1 MIPFEEAKRRIEE
14 LRKEIDRH
22 AYKYYVLDDPEI
34 SDVEYD
40 RLMKELTELED
51 QYPELK
57 TPDSPTVRVGLRPID
72 SFKEVVH
79 EHRLFSLDNTY
90 SAEEVMQFD
99 KRIREALNVDSVQYV
114 CELKIDGLS
123 ISLKYE
129 DGLLLRGATRGN
141 GFVGEDVTENIK
153 AIKSIPL
160 RLRKDLSIELRG
172 EVYLPKDVF
181 NELNKVR
188 AESNLQLFANPR
200 NAAAGTLRQLDPRE
214 VSKRK
219 LSAFFYQ
226 IVEPER
232 FGLKS
237 QSEQLEFLRTIG
249 LKVEPNFEVADGTED
264 VIEFWKKWSGLKSSL
279 NYAVDGT
286 VVKVEDLHLQQELG
300 YTTKAPR
307 WAIAFKFPA
316 EQATTKLTGVT
327 LGVGRLGTI
336 TPVAELEP
344 VQLAGTTV
352 KRASMHNF
360 DFVREKDIRI
370 FDTVIVEKAGEII
383 PQIVKS
389 IPDKRTGEEQRIDP
403 PSQCPVCGGQVGKER
418 VEDVALKCLNPAC
431 PAKLSRRI
439 QFFCSRDAMDIE
451 GLGEK
456 LVERIVEAGLVK
468 RPSDLYKLSEN
479 DLLDLGEGIGEKT
492 AGKLIEAIDKSRK
505 NPLFKLITGL
515 GIPGVGSKLAR
526 DLSNYFGSLHAL
538 ISASEMELKEVSG
551 IGEQLASDIRNYLSA
566 AGVREEIEELM
577 KYVNTQEES
586 VGGVKPLK
594 GLKFVVTGTLPNYSR
609 KEIQEKII
617 ELGGE
622 VVSSVSKNTDYLL
635 VGENPGSKEGK
646 ARSLGIKII
655 GEKEFEEMVKS

>member
-389 IPDKRTGEEQRIDP
+389 IPDKRTGEEQRINP

-468 RPSDLYKLSEN
+468 RPSDLYKISED
-479 DLLDLGEGIGEKT
+479 DLLDLGAGIGEKT

-586 VGGVKPLK
+586 VGGIKPLK

>member
-40 RLMKELTELED
+40 SLMKELTELED

-418 VEDVALKCLNPAC
+418 EEDVALKCLNPAC

-439 QFFCSRDAMDIE
+439 QFFCSRDGMDIE

>member
-40 RLMKELTELED
+40 RLIKELTELED

-418 VEDVALKCLNPAC
+418 EEDVALKCLNPAC

-439 QFFCSRDAMDIE
+439 QFFCSRDGMDIE

-479 DLLDLGEGIGEKT
+479 DLLDLGEGIGEKM

>member
-1 MIPFEEAKRRIEE
+1 VIPFEEAKRRIEE

-40 RLMKELTELED
+40 SLIKELTELED

-418 VEDVALKCLNPAC
+418 EEDVALKCLNPAC

-439 QFFCSRDAMDIE
+439 QFFCSRDGMDIE

-479 DLLDLGEGIGEKT
+479 DLLDLGEGIGEKM

>member
-439 QFFCSRDAMDIE
+439 QFFCSRDGMDIE

-586 VGGVKPLK
+586 VGGIKPLK

>member
-40 RLMKELTELED
+40 SLMKELTELED

-389 IPDKRTGEEQRIDP
+389 IPDKRTGEEQRINP

-586 VGGVKPLK
+586 VGGIKPLK

>member
-40 RLMKELTELED
+40 SLMKELTELED

-418 VEDVALKCLNPAC
+418 EEDVALKCLNPAC

-439 QFFCSRDAMDIE
+439 QFFCSRDGMDIE

-586 VGGVKPLK
+586 VGGIKPLK

>member
-418 VEDVALKCLNPAC
+418 EEDVALKCLNPAC

-439 QFFCSRDAMDIE
+439 QFFCSRDGMDIE

-479 DLLDLGEGIGEKT
+479 DLLDLGEGIGEKM

>member
-1 MIPFEEAKRRIEE
+1 VIPFEEAKRRIEE

-264 VIEFWKKWSGLKSSL
+264 VIEFWKKWSGLKSGL

-389 IPDKRTGEEQRIDP
+389 IPDKRTGEEQRINP

-586 VGGVKPLK
+586 VGGIKPLK

>member
-22 AYKYYVLDDPEI
+22 AHKYYVLDDPEI

-40 RLMKELTELED
+40 RLMEELTELED

-90 SAEEVMQFD
+90 SAEEVIQFD

-160 RLRKDLSIELRG
+160 RLRKNLSIELRG

-188 AESNLQLFANPR
+188 AESDLQLFANPR

-226 IVEPER
+226 IVEPEK

-389 IPDKRTGEEQRIDP
+389 IPDKRTGEEQRIYP

-418 VEDVALKCLNPAC
+418 MEDVALKCLNPAC

-439 QFFCSRDAMDIE
+439 QFFCSRDGMDIE

-468 RPSDLYKLSEN
+468 RPSDLYKLSED

-492 AGKLIEAIDKSRK
+492 AAKIIEAIEKSRK

-526 DLSNYFGSLHAL
+526 DLSNYFGSLQAV
-538 ISASEMELKEVSG
+538 ISASEKELKEVSG
-551 IGEQLASDIRNYLSA
+551 IGEQLASDIRNYLSSA
-566 AGVREEIEELM
+566 DVREEIEELM

-586 VGGVKPLK
+586 VAGAKPLR
-594 GLKFVVTGTLPNYSR
+594 GLKFVVTGTLTNYSR

-622 VVSSVSKNTDYLL
+622 VVSSVSKNTDYVL

>member
-1 MIPFEEAKRRIEE
+1 MIPFEEAKRKIEE

-22 AYKYYVLDDPEI
+22 AHKYYVLDDPEI

-99 KRIREALNVDSVQYV
+99 KRIREALNVNSVQYV

-129 DGLLLRGATRGN
+129 NGLLLRGATRGN

-181 NELNKVR
+181 NELNRVR

-249 LKVEPNFEVADGTED
+249 LKVEPNFEIADGTED

-316 EQATTKLTGVT
+316 EQATTKLKGVT

-352 KRASMHNF
+352 RRASMHNF

-389 IPDKRTGEEQRIDP
+389 VPDKRTGEEQRIDP

-418 VEDVALKCLNPAC
+418 EEDVALKCLNPAC

-439 QFFCSRDAMDIE
+439 QFFCSRDGMDIE

-456 LVERIVEAGLVK
+456 LVERIVEADLVK
-468 RPSDLYKLSEN
+468 RPSDLYKISED
-479 DLLDLGEGIGEKT
+479 DLLELGAGIGEKT
-492 AGKLIEAIDKSRK
+492 AAKLIEAIEKSRK

-526 DLSNYFGSLHAL
+526 DLSNHFGSLQAV
-538 ISASEMELKEVSG
+538 ISASEKELKEISG

-586 VGGVKPLK
+586 VGGIKPLK

-609 KEIQEKII
+609 KGIQEKII

>member
-389 IPDKRTGEEQRIDP
+389 IPDKRTGEEQRINP

-622 VVSSVSKNTDYLL
+622 VAS
-635 VGENPGSKEGK
+635 E
-646 ARSLGIKII
+646 R
-655 GEKEFEEMVKS
+655 FEEYRLPSCG

>member
-389 IPDKRTGEEQRIDP
+389 IPDKRTGEEQRINP

-479 DLLDLGEGIGEKT
+479 DLLDLGEGIGEKK

>member
-418 VEDVALKCLNPAC
+418 EEDVALKCLNPTC

-439 QFFCSRDAMDIE
+439 QFFCSRDGMDIE

>member
-418 VEDVALKCLNPAC
+418 EEDVALKCLNPAC

-479 DLLDLGEGIGEKT
+479 DLLDLGEGIGEKK

-586 VGGVKPLK
+586 VGGIKPLK

>member
-1 MIPFEEAKRRIEE
+1 VIPFEEAKRRIEE

-40 RLMKELTELED
+40 RLIKELTELED

-418 VEDVALKCLNPAC
+418 EEDVALKCLNPAC

-439 QFFCSRDAMDIE
+439 QFFCSRDGMDIE

-479 DLLDLGEGIGEKT
+479 DLLDLGEGIGEKM

>member
-40 RLMKELTELED
+40 RLIKELTELED

>member
-389 IPDKRTGEEQRIDP
+389 IPDKRTGEEQRINP

-418 VEDVALKCLNPAC
+418 EEDVALKCLNPAC

-586 VGGVKPLK
+586 VGGIKPLK

>member
-1 MIPFEEAKRRIEE
+1 VIPFEEAKRRIEE

-418 VEDVALKCLNPAC
+418 EEDVALKCLNPAC

-439 QFFCSRDAMDIE
+439 QFFCSRDGMDIE

-479 DLLDLGEGIGEKT
+479 DLLDLGEGIGEKM

>member
-1 MIPFEEAKRRIEE
+1 VISFEEAKRRIEE
-14 LRKEIDRH
+14 LRKEIDHH
-22 AYKYYVLDDPEI
+22 AHKYYVLDDPEI

-40 RLMKELTELED
+40 RLMEELTELED

-79 EHRLFSLDNTY
+79 EYRLFSLDNTY
-90 SAEEVMQFD
+90 SEQEVTQFD

-123 ISLKYE
+123 ISLTYE
-129 DGLLLRGATRGN
+129 GGLLLRGATRGN

-237 QSEQLEFLRTIG
+237 QSEQLDFLRAIG
-249 LKVEPNFEVADGTED
+249 MKVEPNFEVADGTEE
-264 VIEFWKKWSGLKSSL
+264 VIEFWRKWSGLKSSL

-316 EQATTKLTGVT
+316 EQATTKLMGVT

-344 VQLAGTTV
+344 IQLAGTTV

-389 IPDKRTGEEQRIDP
+389 IPEKRTGAELEINP
-403 PSQCPVCGGQVGKER
+403 PPQCPVCGGRVGKER
-418 VEDVALKCLNPAC
+418 AEDVALKCLNLAC

-439 QFFCSRDAMDIE
+439 QFFCSRDGMDIE

-468 RPSDLYKLSEN
+468 NPSDLYKLSED
-479 DLLDLGEGIGEKT
+479 DLLNLGEGIGEKT
-492 AGKLIEAIDKSRK
+492 AAKIIEAIEKSRT
-505 NPLFKLITGL
+505 NPLFNLIAGL

-526 DLSNYFGSLHAL
+526 DLSNYFGSLQAI
-538 ISASEMELKEVSG
+538 ISASEKELKEVSG
-551 IGEQLASDIRNYLSA
+551 IGEQLASDIRKYLNESD
-566 AGVREEIEELM
+566 VREEIEELM
-577 KYVNTQEES
+577 KYVNTQEKS
-586 VGGVKPLK
+586 VGGVKPLR
-594 GLKFVVTGTLPNYSR
+594 GLKFAVTGTLPGYSR

-622 VVSSVSKNTDYLL
+622 TVSSVSKNTDYLL

-655 GEKEFEEMVKS
+655 SEKEFEEMVKS

>member
-1 MIPFEEAKRRIEE
+1 VIPFEEAKRRIEE

-418 VEDVALKCLNPAC
+418 EEDVALKCLNPAC

-439 QFFCSRDAMDIE
+439 QFFCSRDGMDIE

>member
-418 VEDVALKCLNPAC
+418 EEDVALKCLNPAC

-439 QFFCSRDAMDIE
+439 QFFCSRDGMDIE

>member
-14 LRKEIDRH
+14 LRKEIDHH
-22 AYKYYVLDDPEI
+22 AHKYYVLDDPEI

-40 RLMKELTELED
+40 RLMEELTELED
-51 QYPELK
+51 GYPELK

-79 EHRLFSLDNTY
+79 EYRLFSLDNTY
-90 SAEEVMQFD
+90 SAEEITQFD
-99 KRIREALNVDSVQYV
+99 KRVREALNVDSVQYV

-123 ISLKYE
+123 ISLTYE

-141 GFVGEDVTENIK
+141 GFIGEDVTENIK
-153 AIKSIPL
+153 AIRSIPL
-160 RLRKDLSIELRG
+160 RLRKNLSIELRG
-172 EVYLPKDVF
+172 EVYMPKDVF

-188 AESNLQLFANPR
+188 AESDLQLFANPR

-237 QSEQLEFLRTIG
+237 QSEQLYFLRTIG
-249 LKVEPNFEVADGTED
+249 LKVEPNFEVAEGTEG
-264 VIEFWKKWSGLKSSL
+264 VIKFWKKWSGMKSSL

-286 VVKVEDLHLQQELG
+286 VVKVENLHSQQELG
-300 YTTKAPR
+300 YTTRAPR

-316 EQATTKLTGVT
+316 EQATTKLMGVT

-389 IPDKRTGEEQRIDP
+389 IPDRRTGEEQRIDP
-403 PSQCPVCGGQVGKER
+403 PSQCPVCGGHVGKVR

-439 QFFCSRDAMDIE
+439 QFFCSRDGMDIE

-468 RPSDLYKLSEN
+468 NPSDLYKLSED
-479 DLLDLGEGIGEKT
+479 DLLDLGEGIGERT
-492 AGKLIEAIDKSRK
+492 AAKLIEAIEKSRK

-526 DLSNYFGSLHAL
+526 DLSNHFGSLQAV
-538 ISASEMELKEVSG
+538 ITASEKELKEVSG
-551 IGEQLASDIRNYLSA
+551 IGEQLASDIKDYLSTPV
-566 AGVREEIEELM
+566 VREEIEELM
-577 KYVNTQEES
+577 KYVNTQEEN
-586 VGGVKPLK
+586 VGGVKPLR
-594 GLKFVVTGTLPNYSR
+594 GLKFVVTGTLPSYSR

-622 VVSSVSKNTDYLL
+622 PVSSVSKNTDYLL
-635 VGENPGSKEGK
+635 AGENPGSKEGK

>member
-439 QFFCSRDAMDIE
+439 QFFCSRDGMDIE

>member
-1 MIPFEEAKRRIEE
+1 VIPFEEAKRRIEE

-40 RLMKELTELED
+40 RLIKELTELED

-418 VEDVALKCLNPAC
+418 EEDVALKCLNPAC

-439 QFFCSRDAMDIE
+439 QFFCSRDGMDIE

>member
-14 LRKEIDRH
+14 LRKEIDHH

-99 KRIREALNVDSVQYV
+99 KRIREALKVDSVQYV

-389 IPDKRTGEEQRIDP
+389 IPDKRTGEEQRINP

-439 QFFCSRDAMDIE
+439 QFFCSRDGMDIE

-456 LVERIVEAGLVK
+456 LVEWIVEAGLVK
-468 RPSDLYKLSEN
+468 RPSDLYKLSED
-479 DLLDLGEGIGEKT
+479 DLLDLGAGIGEKT

-538 ISASEMELKEVSG
+538 ISASEIELKEVSG

>member
-40 RLMKELTELED
+40 RLIKELTELED

-418 VEDVALKCLNPAC
+418 EEDVALKCLNPAC

-439 QFFCSRDAMDIE
+439 QFFCSRDGMDIE

>member
-1 MIPFEEAKRRIEE
+1 MIPFEEAKKRIKE
-14 LRKEIDRH
+14 LRKEIDHH
-22 AYKYYVLDDPEI
+22 AHKYYVLDDPEI

-40 RLMKELTELED
+40 RLMEELTELED
-51 QYPELK
+51 KYPELK

-79 EHRLFSLDNTY
+79 EYRLFSLDNTY
-90 SAEEVMQFD
+90 SAEEVTQFD
-99 KRIREALNVDSVQYV
+99 KRIRETLNINSVQYV

-129 DGLLLRGATRGN
+129 DGLFLRGATRGN

-160 RLRKDLSIELRG
+160 RLRENLSIEVRG

-181 NELNKVR
+181 NELNKIR
-188 AESNLQLFANPR
+188 AESDLQLFANPR

-232 FGLKS
+232 YGLKS
-237 QSEQLEFLRTIG
+237 QSEQLGFLKTIG

-370 FDTVIVEKAGEII
+370 FDTVVVEKAGEII

-389 IPDKRTGEEQRIDP
+389 IPDKRTGEEQRIEP

-418 VEDVALKCLNPAC
+418 EEDVALKCLNPAC

-439 QFFCSRDAMDIE
+439 QFFCSRDGMDIE

-468 RPSDLYKLSEN
+468 RPSDLYKLSED
-479 DLLDLGEGIGEKT
+479 DLLGLGEGIGEKT
-492 AGKLIEAIDKSRK
+492 AAKLIEAIEKSRK

-526 DLSNYFGSLHAL
+526 DLSNYFGSLQAV
-538 ISASEMELKEVSG
+538 ISASEKELKEVSG

-566 AGVREEIEELM
+566 TGVSEEIEELM
-577 KYVNTQEES
+577 RYVNTKEES
-586 VGGVKPLK
+586 VGGVKPLR
-594 GLKFVVTGTLPNYSR
+594 GLKFVVTGTLPSYSR

-622 VVSSVSKNTDYLL
+622 LVSSVSKNTDYLL
-635 VGENPGSKEGK
+635 VGENPGSKEEK

>member
-14 LRKEIDRH
+14 LRKEIDHH
-22 AYKYYVLDDPEI
+22 AHKYYVLDDPEI

-40 RLMKELTELED
+40 RLMEELTELED
-51 QYPELK
+51 GYPELK

-79 EHRLFSLDNTY
+79 EYRLFSLDNTY
-90 SAEEVMQFD
+90 SAEEITQFD
-99 KRIREALNVDSVQYV
+99 KRVREALNVDSVQYV

-123 ISLKYE
+123 ISLTYE

-141 GFVGEDVTENIK
+141 GFIGEDVTENIK
-153 AIKSIPL
+153 AIRSIPL
-160 RLRKDLSIELRG
+160 RLRKNLSIELRG
-172 EVYLPKDVF
+172 EVYMPKDVF

-188 AESNLQLFANPR
+188 AESDLQLFANPR

-237 QSEQLEFLRTIG
+237 QSEQLYFLRTIG
-249 LKVEPNFEVADGTED
+249 LKVEPNFEVAEGTEG
-264 VIEFWKKWSGLKSSL
+264 VIKFWKKWSGMKSSL

-286 VVKVEDLHLQQELG
+286 VVKVENLHSQQELG
-300 YTTKAPR
+300 YTTRAPR

-316 EQATTKLTGVT
+316 EQATTKLMGVT

-389 IPDKRTGEEQRIDP
+389 IPDRRTGEEQRIDP
-403 PSQCPVCGGQVGKER
+403 PSQCPVCGGHVGKGR

-439 QFFCSRDAMDIE
+439 QFFCSRDGMDIE

-468 RPSDLYKLSEN
+468 NPSDLYKLSED
-479 DLLDLGEGIGEKT
+479 DLLDLGEGIGERT
-492 AGKLIEAIDKSRK
+492 AAKLIEAIEKSRK

-526 DLSNYFGSLHAL
+526 DLSNHFGSLQAV
-538 ISASEMELKEVSG
+538 ITASEKELKEVSG
-551 IGEQLASDIRNYLSA
+551 IGEQLASDIKDYLSTPV
-566 AGVREEIEELM
+566 VREEIEELM
-577 KYVNTQEES
+577 KYVNTQEEN
-586 VGGVKPLK
+586 VGGVKPLR
-594 GLKFVVTGTLPNYSR
+594 GLKFVVTGTLPSYSR

-622 VVSSVSKNTDYLL
+622 PVSSVSKNTDYLL
-635 VGENPGSKEGK
+635 AGENPGSKEGK

>member
-1 MIPFEEAKRRIEE
+1 MIPFEEAKKRIKE
-14 LRKEIDRH
+14 LRKEIDHH
-22 AYKYYVLDDPEI
+22 AHKYYVLDDPEI

-40 RLMKELTELED
+40 RLMEELTELED
-51 QYPELK
+51 KYPELK

-79 EHRLFSLDNTY
+79 EYRLFSLDNTY
-90 SAEEVMQFD
+90 SAEEVTQFD

-129 DGLLLRGATRGN
+129 DGLFLRGATRGN

-160 RLRKDLSIELRG
+160 RLRENLSIEVRG

-181 NELNKVR
+181 NELNKIR
-188 AESNLQLFANPR
+188 AESDLQLFANPR

-214 VSKRK
+214 VSKRE

-232 FGLKS
+232 YGLKS
-237 QSEQLEFLRTIG
+237 QSEQLGFLKTIG
-249 LKVEPNFEVADGTED
+249 LKVEPNYEVADGKED

-286 VVKVEDLHLQQELG
+286 VVKVEDFHSQQELG

-336 TPVAELEP
+336 TPVAELDP

-370 FDTVIVEKAGEII
+370 FDTVVVEKAGEII
-383 PQIVKS
+383 PQIVRS
-389 IPDKRTGEEQRIDP
+389 ISDKRTGEEQRIDP

-418 VEDVALKCLNPAC
+418 EEDVALKCLNPAC

-439 QFFCSRDAMDIE
+439 QFFCSRDGMDIE

-456 LVERIVEAGLVK
+456 LVGRIVEAGLVK
-468 RPSDLYKLSEN
+468 RPSDLYKLSEG
-479 DLLDLGEGIGEKT
+479 DLLELGEGIGEKT
-492 AGKLIEAIDKSRK
+492 AAKLIEAIEKSRK

-526 DLSNYFGSLHAL
+526 DLSNYFGSLQAV
-538 ISASEMELKEVSG
+538 ISASEKELKEVSG
-551 IGEQLASDIRNYLSA
+551 IGEQLASDIKNYLNAS
-566 AGVREEIEELM
+566 GVREEIEELM
-577 KYVNTQEES
+577 NYVNTQEES
-586 VGGVKPLK
+586 VGGVKPLR
-594 GLKFVVTGTLPNYSR
+594 GLKFVVTGTLPSYSR
-609 KEIQEKII
+609 KEIQEKIM

-622 VVSSVSKNTDYLL
+622 LVSSVSKNTDYIL

-655 GEKEFEEMVKS
+655 GEREFEEMVKS

>member
-40 RLMKELTELED
+40 SLMKELTELED

-249 LKVEPNFEVADGTED
+249 LKVEPNFEVADSTED

-418 VEDVALKCLNPAC
+418 EEDVALKCLNPAC

-439 QFFCSRDAMDIE
+439 QFFCSRDGMDIE

>member
-1 MIPFEEAKRRIEE
+1 VIPFEEAKRRIEE

-22 AYKYYVLDDPEI
+22 AHKYYVLDDPEI

-40 RLMKELTELED
+40 LLMEELTELED

-90 SAEEVMQFD
+90 SAEEVIQFD

-160 RLRKDLSIELRG
+160 RLRKNLSIELRG
-172 EVYLPKDVF
+172 EGYLPKDVF

-226 IVEPER
+226 IVEPEK

-389 IPDKRTGEEQRIDP
+389 IPDKRTGEEQRIYP

-418 VEDVALKCLNPAC
+418 MEDVALKCLNPAC

-439 QFFCSRDAMDIE
+439 QFFCSRDGMDIE

-468 RPSDLYKLSEN
+468 RPSDLYKLSED

-492 AGKLIEAIDKSRK
+492 AAKIIEAIEKSRK

-526 DLSNYFGSLHAL
+526 DLSNYFGSLQAV
-538 ISASEMELKEVSG
+538 ISASEKELKEVSG
-551 IGEQLASDIRNYLSA
+551 IGEQLASDIRNYLSSA
-566 AGVREEIEELM
+566 DVREEIEELM

-586 VGGVKPLK
+586 VAGAKPLR
-594 GLKFVVTGTLPNYSR
+594 GLKFVVTGTLTNYSR

-622 VVSSVSKNTDYLL
+622 VVSSVSKNTDYVL